1 MKLSGRDV
9 DKFEVARI
17 EPARARSIVAP
28 VTTSAPLVLECGL
41 ATEYPAGDHVIV
53 IGEIVKAY
61 RGSSEKPLAWYESGS
76 AEVV

>member
-28 VTTSAPLVLECGL
+28 LITSAPLVLECGL
-41 ATEYPAGDHVIV
+41 ATEYPAGDHA